1 MRLPGAFLR
10 HQERI
15 DPPGRADQGH
25 VRCDTFRNRFQESEI
40 SRAGQVP
47 ILGIPHHEIKNVLRC
62 GQHDYS
68 GVPRL
73 GLNPHNL
80 ILGLDDPQHRPGVLS
95 QQRHRQGQDRRRQK
109 WNEFQHRI
117 TSVLI
122 SVRGPVPG
130 RVLRRLRPVWP
141 HPPAKRCKA
150 NSWPDRLQ
158 GVRSPPHR
166 CASSKAPAWGSSLE

>member
-1 MRLPGAFLR
+1 MRFPGAFLR

-15 DPPGRADQGH
+15 DPPGFTDQRH

-47 ILGIPHHEIKNVLRC
+47 ILGIPHHEIKNVLGR

-80 ILGLDDPQHRPGVLS
+80 ILRLDNPQHGPGILS
-95 QQRHRQGQDRRRQK
+95 QQRPRQGQDRRNQK
-109 WNEFQHRI
+109 WNDFQH
-117 TSVLI
+117 LNY
-122 SVRGPVPG
+122 
-130 RVLRRLRPVWP
+130 LRLDKCSR
-141 HPPAKRCKA
+141 
-150 NSWPDRLQ
+150 
-158 GVRSPPHR
+158 
-166 CASSKAPAWGSSLE
+166 ASSKPCSSTAAARLAASTGEEV